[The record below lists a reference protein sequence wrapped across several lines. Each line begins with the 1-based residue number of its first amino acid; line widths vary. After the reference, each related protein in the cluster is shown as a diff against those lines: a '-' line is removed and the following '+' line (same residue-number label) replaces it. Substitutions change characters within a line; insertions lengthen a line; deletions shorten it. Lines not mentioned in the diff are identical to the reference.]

1 MDRVSEE
8 GEESETEKQI
18 LVRGFYLYGPL
29 IYLDHGKDFGR

>member
-8 GEESETEKQI
+8 EESETEKKI
-18 LVRGFYLYGPL
+18 LVRGFYLNDPL